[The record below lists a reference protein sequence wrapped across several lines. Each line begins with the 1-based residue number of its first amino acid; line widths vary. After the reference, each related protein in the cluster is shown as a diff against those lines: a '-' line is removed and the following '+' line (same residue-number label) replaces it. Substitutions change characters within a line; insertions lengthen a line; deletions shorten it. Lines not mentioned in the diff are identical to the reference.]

1 MSSSPQSSSSKRHT
15 MTKMRSKSTSSM
27 QRLLSLCNLM
37 SRRPLTFTIVVGIFL
52 FLTIVIFLASRVQNV
67 KTIVNGKYFSSEL
80 LADYTTKA
88 DHMDRHSRQYR
99 RLDRKNMSN
108 VHRNARM
115 GTRLW
120 SVVATNGIRV
130 WNSVSATV
138 GTSMIVGELPVG
150 SIVVGMVG
158 NNSNNAAIHGGGTSR
173 RLLSI
178 SFPIR
183 GWAWTETSFGKE
195 SLSPL
200 EFMDTAVT
208 MSSTQCTSQN
218 FMDNTDFQGGDIE
231 GSHFDDISSPS
242 ACCEACVSLINCQA
256 WTYTQERTCWLKD
269 HTATK
274 NETPPGV
281 VNGLVSGI
289 VSANVRIRNSKQ
301 RSRNIPQMGIAKG
314 KGSTPCC
321 ATTAASHGRNNSS
334 SSSSLLSPNMY
345 TTLTDETTLSD
356 AHAYL
361 SPYTVK
367 LTRNAENCWT
377 QQWPIGN
384 GNFGALIGGSIA
396 REVIPI
402 SIGGLFVIRD
412 EENMP
417 EEGVPNT
424 RSSHDAFLLARQALS
439 RGKPGEAERL
449 IGGMQQSGLGMF
461 QYVADIALIY
471 SPVPLYSKLQ
481 QTASRQRGKIRS
493 TRRLMS
499 VLSRKEQLEEF
510 LPQMINLRPQPK
522 QQRQQLQQQQQQQQQ
537 QQRQVPRPRRVMVQR
552 ARQIMPDSFSRLM
565 LLQNV
570 ADKFTS
576 DPAITYDA
584 EGNPVS
590 QSQLANAADAAD
602 IQRQLAEES
611 QSRLFGNVRLSD
623 GILDMRS
630 GIAHSFFVEEMPKD
644 NDLMDSGSSSSSSS
658 SSTSPAVEEIIAR
671 EPGTDGHAALRLHHR
686 EWFASNVDDIIAG
699 RVSCAMGTSDDD
711 VSSADGCLN
720 LALRLSRDSGME
732 APMPPTELD
741 AEALPKTLHR
751 GPLQVFGRQLNMNIV
766 STGDEAAGATDA
778 FAIQLKVRSGNG
790 LTLPEIFMCGI
801 VICHSAGDGVDHGSS
816 GGASEVAADV
826 GGSVVDID
834 TAGSIGDLAKRS
846 VVCNGASSF
855 EAILRVV
862 QSESA
867 EFQQPG
873 KPAGS
878 RSVDPTLTQRLG
890 DSCWTGVARAVSLGF
905 DELRSRHREQFAG
918 RMDRVDVVFASA
930 NRTQVCPASPI
941 NQRLP
946 SFGTGCLFQ
955 PDSEQEQEMS
965 IPPEQQPQAAKPG
978 ANLRASNAAAGGLS
992 SAGNGAGA
1000 EEGGF
1005 IELVDSHLVAQAF
1018 QYGRY
1023 LLFSSA
1029 TDALINLQG
1038 IWTDGPSASWNG
1050 DYHLNVNMEMAYWSA
1065 DAAGASEIMRPLMRF
1080 IQQLTEH
1087 GAVTARNVYGV
1098 NGLNPK
1104 KSNVNNGNISS
1115 SSGWVAHGFTDNRI
1129 HTGSLGESRWSLCVT
1144 CGAWLALAAFDHLSY
1159 RRFED
1164 LATSSS
1170 SDAFGNSSRALLLQ
1184 VLLPALRGIANFFL
1198 EYLDLDE
1205 VTGVLHTGPTTR
1217 YASCIHVNYCVQI
1230 QIHINPLSI
1239 SFVDRRL
1246 HQP

>member
-1 MSSSPQSSSSKRHT
+1 ME
-15 MTKMRSKSTSSM
+15 
-27 QRLLSLCNLM
+27 RLLSICNLM
-37 SRRPLTFTIVVGIFL
+37 SRRPLTLTIVVGIFL

-67 KTIVNGKYFSSEL
+67 QTFVNGKYFSSEML
-80 LADYTTKA
+80 VDYTTKSDHA
-88 DHMDRHSRQYR
+88 DRRSSHQYR
-99 RLDRKNMSN
+99 RLDRKNMT
-108 VHRNARM
+108 NAHHNPRR

-130 WNSVSATV
+130 WASVSATV
-138 GTSMIVGELPVG
+138 DTSMIVGELPVG
-150 SIVVGMVG
+150 SIVIGMLG
-158 NNSNNAAIHGGGTSR
+158 NSSNGAAIDSGGGSR
-173 RLLSI
+173 RLVSI

-183 GWAWTETSFGKE
+183 GWAWTESSLGKE

-200 EFMDTAVT
+200 EFLDTDPAT
-208 MSSTQCTSQN
+208 MSSSQCTSKN
-218 FMDNTDFQGGDIE
+218 FIDNTDFQGGDID
-231 GSHFDDISSPS
+231 GSHFDDVPSPS
-242 ACCEACVSLINCQA
+242 ACCEACVSLITCQA
-256 WTYTQERTCWLKD
+256 WTYTQERSCWLKD

-274 NETPPGV
+274 NEAPPGV
-281 VNGLVSGI
+281 FNGLISGS
-289 VSANVRIRNSKQ
+289 VSANARIRNSKQ
-301 RSRNIPQMGIAKG
+301 RSHNIPQMGVSRG
-314 KGSTPCC
+314 KGTTPCC
-321 ATTAASHGRNNSS
+321 ATAASHGRNSS
-334 SSSSLLSPNMY
+334 SSSSILFSPNVFTAPAY
-345 TTLTDETTLSD
+345 ETASSVE
-356 AHAYL
+356 HAFL
-361 SPYTVK
+361 SPYTIK
-367 LTRNAENCWT
+367 LTRNAESCWT

-402 SIGGLFVIRD
+402 SIEGLFVIRD

-417 EEGVPNT
+417 EEGAPNS

-481 QTASRQRGKIRS
+481 QTTSRQQGKVRS

-510 LPQMINLRPQPK
+510 LPPLVHLRP
-522 QQRQQLQQQQQQQQQ
+522 QQQQQQQQQ
-537 QQRQVPRPRRVMVQR
+537 QQRPHLQQQQALRPRRVMVQR
-552 ARQIMPDSFSRLM
+552 ARPIMPDSLSRLI

-584 EGNPVS
+584 KGNPVS
-590 QSQLANAADAAD
+590 QSQPAKAAD
-602 IQRQLAEES
+602 IQRQKAEDS
-611 QSRLFGNVRLSD
+611 QSRLFGNVRVSD

-630 GIAHSFFVEEMPKD
+630 GIAHSFFVEEILKD
-644 NDLMDSGSSSSSSS
+644 KDLVDSSGSGGSSS
-658 SSTSPAVEEIIAR
+658 PAMEEIISGGEA
-671 EPGTDGHAALRLHHR
+671 DGHSALRLHHR
-686 EWFASNVDDIIAG
+686 EWFASNIDGVIAG

-711 VSSADGCLN
+711 VSSAAGCLN

-741 AEALPKTLHR
+741 AQALPKTHHR
-751 GPLQVFGRQLNMNIV
+751 GPLQVFGRQLSMDIAAA
-766 STGDEAAGATDA
+766 GDEADSTSDA
-778 FAIQLKVRSGNG
+778 FALQLKVRSGNG
-790 LTLPEIFMCGI
+790 LTLPEIFMCG
-801 VICHSAGDGVDHGSS
+801 VVLCHSAGGTADHGSS
-816 GGASEVAADV
+816 DEPSEEASDV

-834 TAGSIGDLAKRS
+834 TSGSIGDLARRS

-867 EFQQPG
+867 EFQQPQG
-873 KPAGS
+873 KSFGS
-878 RSVDPTLTQRLG
+878 KSDDPTITQRLG
-890 DSCWTGVARAVSLGF
+890 DSCWAGVARAVSLGF
-905 DELRSRHREQFAG
+905 DELRSRHREQFSE

-930 NRTQVCPASPI
+930 NHTQVCPASPI

-955 PDSEQEQEMS
+955 PGSEQEQEIS
-965 IPPEQQPQAAKPG
+965 IPPEQQPQAPKQG
-978 ANLRASNAAAGGLS
+978 ANLRASMGAAGGPLP
-992 SAGNGAGA
+992 AGNGAGI
-1000 EEGGF
+1000 EEAGF
-1005 IELVDSHLVAQAF
+1005 IDLVDSHLVAQAF
-1018 QYGRY
+1018 QFGRY

-1065 DAAGASEIMRPLMRF
+1065 DAAGASETMRPLMHF

-1087 GAVTARNVYGV
+1087 GAITARSVYGV
-1098 NGLNPK
+1098 NGLAPA
-1104 KSNVNNGNISS
+1104 KSSGDNGNSS
-1115 SSGWVAHGFTDNRI
+1115 SSKGWVAHGFTDNRI

-1144 CGAWLALAAFDHLSY
+1144 CGAWLALAAFDHLTY
-1159 RRFED
+1159 RRFDD
-1164 LATSSS
+1164 LTTSSGSSS
-1170 SDAFGNSSRALLLQ
+1170 SSTSGALGDSARVLLLQ

-1198 EYLDLDE
+1198 EYLYLDE

-1217 YASCIHVNYCVQI
+1217 YV
-1230 QIHINPLSI
+1230 
-1239 SFVDRRL
+1239 
-1246 HQP
+1246 